1 MVDIGTPTR
10 RVQLFEHVDP
20 VALGAQADGSRKTA
34 KPGAN
39 HECRGSVV
47 SRLQ

>member
-1 MVDIGTPTR
+1 MVYIGAPTR

-20 VALGAQADGSRKTA
+20 VALGAQSDGSRKTA
-34 KPGAN
+34 KPGTN
-39 HECRGSVV
+39 YQCRGSGV